1 MFFFAF
7 FLPFSHFQIV
17 ILVWAPRSWLHVTV
31 RLSPNA
37 IRSGITHVLDGRM
50 RIRYIFQTLFVSR
63 NYIHNEFDWLKNRG
77 TSRIGGT
84 NMGFA
89 NVWVFSVKGVVGP
102 RKKSERSNLTE
113 RFALKHF
120 FFLFW
125 LNGTII
131 WCSST
136 FTDKSWLSANVKPVY
151 IISYLCIIGLLSGL
165 LIRVAF
171 AIDRNDTNTICMY
184 D

>member
-1 MFFFAF
+1 MKNRSLFLLLLLLCFFFAF
-7 FLPFSHFQIV
+7 FLPLSHFQIV

-37 IRSGITHVLDGRM
+37 IRSGMTHALDGRM

-102 RKKSERSNLTE
+102 RKKSEGSNITE

-120 FFLFW
+120 FFCSGWTEQLF
-125 LNGTII
+125 
-131 WCSST
+131 CVQV
-136 FTDKSWLSANVKPVY
+136 LSPINHDYP
-151 IISYLCIIGLLSGL
+151 
-165 LIRVAF
+165 R
-171 AIDRNDTNTICMY
+171 T
-184 D
+184 